1 MELNIRNLSNSRFI
15 KSAINGAT
23 FEQLNTI
30 REKVNFV
37 VESLIE
43 DAKAQEEEA
52 KARLDKIA
60 KIKEDLLSQGL
71 TIEDLVSLEPA
82 KVNKGRKFPP
92 KYRFTDEN
100 GQERTWSGQG
110 ARPRALQKL
119 LNEGH
124 SLESFLI
131 HD

>member
-15 KSAINGAT
+15 KSAIKGAT

-43 DAKAQEEEA
+43 DAKLQEEEA

-71 TIEDLVSLEPA
+71 TIEDLVSVETPKA
-82 KVNKGRKFPP
+82 TKGRKFPP

-119 LNEGH
+119 LDEGQ

-131 HD
+131 RD

>member
-15 KSAINGAT
+15 KSAIKDAT

-131 HD
+131 RD

>member
-15 KSAINGAT
+15 KSAIKDAT

-43 DAKAQEEEA
+43 DA

-71 TIEDLVSLEPA
+71 TIEDLVSVDTP

-131 HD
+131 RD

>member
-15 KSAINGAT
+15 KSAIKGAT

-119 LNEGH
+119 LDEGQ

>member
-15 KSAINGAT
+15 KSAIKDAT

>member
-15 KSAINGAT
+15 KSAIKGAT

-60 KIKEDLLSQGL
+60 KIKEDLLS
-71 TIEDLVSLEPA
+71 IEDLVSLEPA

-119 LNEGH
+119 LNEGR

>member
-15 KSAINGAT
+15 KSAIKDAT

-71 TIEDLVSLEPA
+71 TIEDLVSVDTP

-131 HD
+131 RD